1 MPAFSVPQNL
11 AFDSYGDLVVAINDW
26 MDRSDLTGSAQGMI
40 ALAESRM
47 RRELAP
53 HFSEVSASVTSVNG
67 IASLPSD
74 YGTLNRVMY
83 NGQTVPQ
90 HSPAGGTLVSTT
102 YSQPQGYT
110 IEANTLRL
118 WPAGNFTV
126 TLLYQPTLPQLS
138 EATPSN
144 ELLDKHP
151 DLYFFGSLLFAHGY
165 LANDERASIF
175 KALWDEAI
183 DSAKAYFLRQKFAG
197 PLVPRAGFLP

>member
-11 AFDSYGDLVVAINDW
+11 AFDSYGDLVDAINDW
-26 MDRSDLTGSAQGMI
+26 MDRSDLKGSAQGMI

-53 HFSEVSASVTSVNG
+53 HFSEVSASVTAASG
-67 IASLPSD
+67 IALLPSD

-118 WPAGNFTV
+118 WPAGKFTV
-126 TLLYQPTLPQLS
+126 TLLYQPVLPQLS

-144 ELLDKHP
+144 TLLDNHP
-151 DLYFFGSLLFAHGY
+151 DLYFFGAMMFANGY
-165 LANDERASIF
+165 LANDERAATF
-175 KALWDEAI
+175 AALWSGAI
-183 DSAKAYFLRQKFAG
+183 ESAKSYFVRQKFGG
-197 PLVPRAGFLP
+197 PLVPRVAFLP